1 MKKVFAEGYWKV
13 NLGDD
18 LFLKVLCDR
27 YKNVKF
33 TILADRSV
41 YSKMSENLE
50 AIDNTGFVY
59 RAINKLSNGRLQ
71 CSKKMKIVNKSNCV
85 VYIGGAIFMQHKNY
99 KRILTDR
106 YLKYNKPY
114 FIIGSNFGPYTDEE
128 YKNFCRD
135 KIFSKAQD
143 VCFRENYSRELFKE
157 LDNVRNCSDIVFLLD
172 KSNYNVQEEKR
183 VVFSII
189 DCNHKGCLEYK
200 TQYMNKIVEMTKYF
214 ISQDYKITYMSF
226 CKVENDEKAINEIIN
241 ILPQECKKH
250 VMVYNYN
257 GNVQKALEVIN
268 SAEIVVG
275 SRFHANIIGLLLG
288 KKIIPIGY
296 SKKTE
301 NALRDINYLGEII
314 DIKDINNINVEEIIE
329 KNTKYEFNIEQCA
342 KDAEG
347 HFKKLDN
354 YLKEE

>member
-18 LFLKVLCDR
+18 LFLKILCDR
-27 YKNVKF
+27 YKNVEF
-33 TILADRSV
+33 TVLADEQIYPKIS
-41 YSKMSENLE
+41 SNLKVV
-50 AIDNTGFVY
+50 DNTGFIY
-59 RAINKLSNGRLQ
+59 RVFNKLSNRRLQ
-71 CSKKMKIVNKSNCV
+71 CSKKMNIVDKSNCV
-85 VYIGGAIFMQHKNY
+85 VYIGGAIFMQHNNY

-106 YLKYNKPY
+106 YLKHNKPY
-114 FIIGSNFGPYTDEE
+114 FIIGSNFGPYTDED

-135 KIFSKAQD
+135 KIFRKAED
-143 VCFRENYSRELFKE
+143 VCFRENYSHELFKE
-157 LDNVRNCSDIVFLLD
+157 LDNVRHCSDIVFLLD
-172 KSNYNVQEEKR
+172 KLNYKTKQEKR

-189 DCNHKGCLEYK
+189 DCNYKGCLEYK
-200 TQYMNKIVEMTKYF
+200 EQYMKKIVEMTQYF
-214 ISQDYKITYMSF
+214 IKQNYKITYMSF
-226 CKVENDEKAINEIIN
+226 CKVENDEQAINEIIN
-241 ILPQECKKH
+241 ILPKESKNS
-250 VMVYNYN
+250 VTVYNYN
-257 GNVQKALEVIN
+257 GNVQEALELIN
-268 SAEIVVG
+268 SSETIVG

-314 DIKDINNINVEEIIE
+314 DIKDIANINIEEIIE
-329 KNTKYEFNIEQCA
+329 KNTKYEFNIEQCT

-347 HFKKLDN
+347 HFKKLDY